1 MQDSKWKTESM
12 GRIQEL
18 LLDMEELINNSKR
31 IPFTDTIVMN
41 DVQMIHLMSDLQD
54 ALPVEFG
61 EVEKLLEERQR
72 IIADAKAEAQDLI
85 EKARAYGEKLVQEH
99 HIMQQ
104 ANERAGKILKQSQEE
119 SLELQR
125 NSYKYAEDVFSRLE
139 ESLDRALNV
148 VRQGKTNIRPSQDSL
163 EPSDLD

>member
-1 MQDSKWKTESM
+1 M
-12 GRIQEL
+12 
-18 LLDMEELINNSKR
+18 
-31 IPFTDTIVMN
+31 
-41 DVQMIHLMSDLQD
+41 
-54 ALPVEFG
+54 
-61 EVEKLLEERQR
+61 
-72 IIADAKAEAQDLI
+72 I

-119 SLELQR
+119 SLDLQR
-125 NSYKYAEDVFSRLE
+125 NSYNYAEDVFSRLE

>member
-72 IIADAKAEAQDLI
+72 IIADAKTEAQD
-85 EKARAYGEKLVQEH
+85 
-99 HIMQQ
+99 
-104 ANERAGKILKQSQEE
+104 
-119 SLELQR
+119 
-125 NSYKYAEDVFSRLE
+125 
-139 ESLDRALNV
+139 
-148 VRQGKTNIRPSQDSL
+148 
-163 EPSDLD
+163 